1 MLHAFEFLLRII
13 HVVLKDNDGFNRIL
27 TFMCLVL
34 VSSVWLYD
42 ILHKMKFLYDHGH
55 FIRKAAWIK
64 ETICNNH
71 SAPKP
76 TFCCGSF
83 QSQIEIVLKTDNKGK
98 GNSWV
103 LKEKKQGNNQKF
115 QVVKKVKK
123 LDNDQVYQH
132 SFEDVSLTSCFMF
145 TIYDKFGDG
154 LCCEHGKGFIK
165 ILLDG
170 KK

>member
-42 ILHKMKFLYDHGH
+42 ILHKMKFLYDHGR
-55 FIRKAAWIK
+55 FIQKAAWIK

-71 SAPKP
+71 SA
-76 TFCCGSF
+76 
-83 QSQIEIVLKTDNKGK
+83 QIKIVLKTDNKGK

-115 QVVKKVKK
+115 QVVKKVTK

-132 SFEDVSLTSCFMF
+132 SFKDVSSTSCFMF